1 MTASRGEYAWRET
14 SPEDVADIHRLL
26 HALAV
31 YEKIE
36 HEFVSTPEQL
46 HQALFGA
53 PPLAQAMLAEVG
65 GRPVAVCLWY
75 RTFSSFAGKAELW
88 IEDVFVEP
96 EHRNKG
102 IARAAFR
109 LVAQRALDEGCAG
122 IGWNVLDWNA
132 PAIAAYRAMGAVGRE
147 EWTDQRVSGQAL
159 VALAGRG

>member
-1 MTASRGEYAWRET
+1 MTAGFNWRNT
-14 SPEDVADIHRLL
+14 TPADVLDIHRLL
-26 HALAV
+26 RALAA
-31 YEKIE
+31 YEKLE
-36 HEFVSTPEQL
+36 HEFVATSDQL
-46 HQALFGA
+46 RQALFGA
-53 PPLAQAMLAEVG
+53 RPLAQTILAEVE

-96 EHRNKG
+96 EHRGKG

-109 LVAQRALDEGCAG
+109 LVAQRALDEDCAA

-147 EWTDQRVSGQAL
+147 EWTDQRVSGEAL

>member
-1 MTASRGEYAWRET
+1 VAEGFTWRDT
-14 SPEDVADIHRLL
+14 TLADVPHIHRLL

-36 HEFVSTPEQL
+36 DEFSVTPEQL
-46 HQALFGA
+46 GKALFG
-53 PPLAQAMLAEVG
+53 PRPLAEAMLADAG

-96 EHRNKG
+96 EYRRKG
-102 IARAAFR
+102 IAKAAFR
-109 LVAQRALDEGCAG
+109 MVARCALDEDCAS

-147 EWTDQRVSGQAL
+147 EWTDQRVSGAAL